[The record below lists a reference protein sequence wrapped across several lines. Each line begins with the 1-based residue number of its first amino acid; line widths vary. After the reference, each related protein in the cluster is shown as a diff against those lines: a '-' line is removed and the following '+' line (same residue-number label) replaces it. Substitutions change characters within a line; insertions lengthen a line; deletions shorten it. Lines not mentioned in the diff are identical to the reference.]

1 MKTQEQYQWHRSPVF
16 ISNCEHISD
25 FVLIIDF
32 EQANVFLV
40 HIEKANTFEDK
51 IGYIM
56 RYVVV
61 FMCIFDVFSVLIWRL
76 IALYK
81 KV

>member
-1 MKTQEQYQWHRSPVF
+1 MSVLTIFNVNDVNRIP
-16 ISNCEHISD
+16 N

-32 EQANVFLV
+32 DQANIFLV

-61 FMCIFDVFSVLIWRL
+61 F
-76 IALYK
+76 
-81 KV
+81 

>member
-1 MKTQEQYQWHRSPVF
+1 MCIRMSVLTIFNVNDVNRIP
-16 ISNCEHISD
+16 N

-32 EQANVFLV
+32 DQANIFLV

-61 FMCIFDVFSVLIWRL
+61 F
-76 IALYK
+76 
-81 KV
+81 